1 MKKLLLSAFVAMSVL
16 PAMADLEGD
25 GYYRVQ
31 NAITKR
37 YAYLRDNKA
46 IPNGGT
52 TSIDVRAIELY
63 LDFNKAS
70 SDPSTVLYLEK
81 TGNGKAE
88 YDIAGQ
94 GTSLHQFIG
103 YYMYVIDG
111 KVVDGQ
117 KSYMAYGKASGLTK
131 YLGDI
136 ESNLSKEVG
145 EASVDVLGDRRQWY
159 IHPVVADDGD
169 SYFGVAPTMTSNG
182 KYYAPMYAG
191 FPYDAYS
198 EGVKFYT
205 VSGVYPLGDTP
216 AVCIKEVDGVIPSG
230 TAVIIECA
238 NPLPIDNRL
247 NVGPEGAAAD
257 VMGNM
262 LKGVYF
268 ENYGKIHMNL
278 TPYDRKT
285 MRILTVK
292 DGQLV
297 FDVTDIENL
306 PRNQAYLQLTGDDQ
320 YSVNCYKVMT
330 EEEYNDYV
338 NAVDVIPADHP
349 VDVYSLDG
357 RLVKA
362 GILRQDVPTLG
373 KGLYILRS
381 GDASEKLTVH

>member
-1 MKKLLLSAFVAMSVL
+1 MKKLLLSAFVAMTVL

-37 YAYLRDNKA
+37 YAYLLDNKGSMNA
-46 IPNGGT
+46 S
-52 TSIDVRAIELY
+52 TSSVDVRALELF
-63 LDFNKAS
+63 LGFAKAS
-70 SDPSTVLYLEK
+70 SDPSTVFYIDK
-81 TGNGKAE
+81 VPDSKSE
-88 YDIAGQ
+88 YNIEGQ
-94 GTSLHQFIG
+94 GTSLYKFLKK
-103 YYMYVIDG
+103 YMYVMDGKEIDG
-111 KVVDGQ
+111 Q
-117 KSYMAYGKASGLTK
+117 MSYYAYGKDSGLTK
-131 YLGDI
+131 YLGDLNSSLT
-136 ESNLSKEVG
+136 EEEG
-145 EASVDVLGDRRQWY
+145 MASADVNGDRRLWY
-159 IHPVVADDGD
+159 IHPVIADTDN
-169 SYFGVAPTMTSNG
+169 SYFGVAPTLTSKG

-216 AVCIKEVDGVIPSG
+216 AVCIKEVKGVIPSG

-238 NPLPIDNRL
+238 NPLPVDNKL

-257 VMGNM
+257 VKGNM

-268 ENYGKIHMNL
+268 ENYGKIHKNL

-297 FDVTDIENL
+297 FDVADIENL

-320 YSVNCYKVMT
+320 Y
-330 EEEYNDYV
+330 
-338 NAVDVIPADHP
+338 
-349 VDVYSLDG
+349 
-357 RLVKA
+357 
-362 GILRQDVPTLG
+362 
-373 KGLYILRS
+373 
-381 GDASEKLTVH
+381 